1 MAISIKSRPF
11 VLLLI
16 LVALLLIV
24 NSEARHVSKLSIMG
38 NKIKNKVAKRELI
51 NTNNVRRHSKL
62 QPRRL
67 MQGRAR
73 IQRMSPDGPDT
84 QHH

>member
-16 LVALLLIV
+16 LMALLLIV

-38 NKIKNKVAKRELI
+38 NKIKNKVVKRELI
-51 NTNNVRRHSKL
+51 NTNNVKSH
-62 QPRRL
+62 PRRL